1 MDGDI
6 SARST
11 LNQGE
16 EVKLM
21 LVGHGRA
28 GKDEAGEWFARN
40 TSLTFAGTTSKYL
53 AKYVAAELGVTEDEC
68 YATRH
73 DNREKWWRI
82 GKKVREQDP
91 GCLIRESL
99 AHGDVIGGVRDLVE
113 VIYARESRCVDLI
126 IWIARNSVSVDP
138 TVEFDSSHC
147 DMIIENHWGLEEYHN
162 RLKRLATALGIYRP
176 RSSTVASAKR
186 FGLCAEPVHPR
197 IQSLCLSSTSPQ
209 SPINGE

>member
-1 MDGDI
+1 M
-6 SARST
+6 
-11 LNQGE
+11 
-16 EVKLM
+16 KLM

-53 AKYVAAELGVTEDEC
+53 CKHVSRELGVPEDEC

-73 DNREKWWRI
+73 ENRELWWRI

-99 AHGDVIGGVRDLVE
+99 AHGDVIGGVRDLAE

-126 IWIARNSVSVDP
+126 IWIARDSAPTDP
-138 TVEFDSSHC
+138 TVEFNSSHC
-147 DMIIENHWGLEEYHN
+147 DMIIENHWGLDVYHE
-162 RLKRLATALGIYRP
+162 RLKRLAIALGVHQP
-176 RSSTVASAKR
+176 RNSMVASAKR
-186 FGLCAEPVHPR
+186 FGISGSPVHPR